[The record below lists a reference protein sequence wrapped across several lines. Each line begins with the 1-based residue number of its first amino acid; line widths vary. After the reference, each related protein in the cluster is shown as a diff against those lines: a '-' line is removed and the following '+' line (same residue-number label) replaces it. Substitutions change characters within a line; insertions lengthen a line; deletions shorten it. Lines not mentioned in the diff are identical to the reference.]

1 MEGLNLGNI
10 LVLIVGIMFL
20 GLLILAVYNVVVR
33 KKKVNNMYTP
43 FDDATQGIKDEDKQN
58 RQ

>member
-1 MEGLNLGNI
+1 LGNI
-10 LVLIVGIMFL
+10 LVLIAGIFFL
-20 GLLILAVYNVVVR
+20 GLIILAVYNVVVR
-33 KKKVNNMYTP
+33 KKKVDNMYTP